1 MCNWLSFYCILD
13 IKVWLLQNLCK
24 LNQDKKE
31 ALVIV
36 SKPQREKLASKL
48 HERDVNQAKKLEILE
63 WSLTQTFII

>member
-1 MCNWLSFYCILD
+1 MCNWLTFYCILD

-48 HERDVNQAKKLEILE
+48 RERDVNQAKKLEILE